1 MYGRDK
7 RVNCKFWKPMLASKW
22 CTSARVALQTQ
33 KKNEPRSGGSRSGS
47 TTGRLVVATKVA
59 VHHAVVV
66 PCHAMP
72 CHAMPCQPKTQ
83 APQQIIYLESSASS
97 SCCCCCCA
105 SCTSGSLPVRALRLA
120 GDACNGDHCAFE
132 PVPRAQC
139 AKHGGT
145 RALRAATAPS
155 TQAFF
160 FPLVSG
166 VGVGIGEPA
175 PGTSSRIQPSPTERH
190 LPVPPQAHV
199 RRVCAA
205 KSP

>member
-1 MYGRDK
+1 
-7 RVNCKFWKPMLASKW
+7 
-22 CTSARVALQTQ
+22 
-33 KKNEPRSGGSRSGS
+33 
-47 TTGRLVVATKVA
+47 
-59 VHHAVVV
+59 
-66 PCHAMP
+66 MP

-97 SCCCCCCA
+97 SCCCCCCCCA
-105 SCTSGSLPVRALRLA
+105 SCTSGSLPVRALRPA

-155 TQAFF
+155 TQAI
-160 FPLVSG
+160 FPTRLGRGCGHRRAGSWHIVTH
-166 VGVGIGEPA
+166 P
-175 PGTSSRIQPSPTERH
+175 PSPTEHH

-205 KSP
+205 KPHDMLDSPHPRCNPCAMPRA